1 MIAELIPLLETHD
14 LHCEL
19 QVKEENLHI
28 HLLPRV
34 KDESVSQSDR
44 HVLQQPLFKKYN
56 LNTFTNQQLIDD
68 IHGYSNTL
76 IEGTTELSS
85 IEENIKKRA
94 AEKKATKKPA
104 GKNTTKPKRKTQAQK
119 REEAREEQAK
129 KKAEEPGQ
137 GDLFDENSS
146 RLDEKKEKP
155 KAEPE
160 PLKTAV
166 EKAEEKTEEEDSS
179 LADL

>member
-14 LHCEL
+14 LHLEL
-19 QVKEENLHI
+19 QVREEHLHI

-34 KDESVSQSDR
+34 KDESVSQPDR
-44 HVLQQPLFKKYN
+44 DVLQQPLFKKYN
-56 LNTFTNQQLIDD
+56 LNTFNNQQLIDD
-68 IHGYSNTL
+68 IHGYSNAL

-94 AEKKATKKPA
+94 AEKKGTKKPA

-119 REEAREEQAK
+119 REELREKQAK
-129 KKAEEPGQ
+129 EKAAEGQ

-146 RLDEKKEKP
+146 RLDDKKEEKP

-160 PLKTAV
+160 PLKTAI
-166 EKAEEKTEEEDSS
+166 EKAEEKVEEEDSS